1 METIKRYLQAQAEEY
16 YLTGA
21 AAAAGGSPGADAVN
35 NASSSSSSTGDD
47 GYYNN
52 SEGGYDDDDEYSYV
66 GYVPTTYDP
75 DWWFTG
81 CIIAGCLLI
90 NLSLPLWIYL
100 GNCLGFDDRSRNIRR
115 RNKKSM
121 EGWENN
127 NNNNPN
133 QNNINNENINN
144 NKNNDDNTIGEDIL
158 IKQLDDARS
167 AISVGRY
174 SYTPGDYGDEAK
186 YHCNGGS
193 VVSDSIA
200 RSRAGTHLGFTH
212 HNYHHHGN
220 HRPDA
225 PGSVFS
231 STSGFA
237 DAVLFAKP
245 KRSRQAGRRAG
256 KTKRI
261 ITTKS
266 SVMGDDCDDNGTTTG
281 GGGSGKLDVRMAA
294 EFTKAEIDIHQQR
307 QQQQAASS
315 ATMFQQHKQEYNTI
329 TPTTSSEVDLGSAVD
344 DSRCDASILSKLD
357 ADAISVQ
364 DAVDAR
370 DGINGKNT
378 NNFGIIGGAGDNML
392 KNSYGCHHIPMLERL
407 LEIVDWDKEMKKFLV
422 LAGHY
427 SVQGILVEILGLV
440 EISLIGHLMGI
451 SSANAYI
458 VVGIV
463 TGFTGAITTGF
474 YECAGILIPQ
484 ANGTKNYVLIGRYM
498 QLGMVLYCIAALPP
512 AIFWCF
518 YTEKVIIWY
527 GFDAKTAAIGYKYL
541 LVTLPNF
548 FTYGI
553 DAVLYEFLNSVGR
566 HKYATK
572 FTVVSSIVHT
582 GIVAGMLFYG
592 VKDLWVLG
600 LFEMLSTII
609 CLIINF
615 AIMVCNGW
623 LDDYWEGLFKTNGL
637 KVRTYIY
644 LILYDIYD
652 TIRYDTI
659 RYDRA

>member
-1 METIKRYLQAQAEEY
+1 MEMIKRYLQAQSEEY

-21 AAAAGGSPGADAVN
+21 AAAAGGSPDADTSA
-35 NASSSSSSTGDD
+35 SSSTGDD
-47 GYYNN
+47 AGYYN
-52 SEGGYDDDDEYSYV
+52 SDEGSDDEYSYV
-66 GYVPTTYDP
+66 GYIPTTYDP
-75 DWWFTG
+75 DWTFTG

-127 NNNNPN
+127 
-133 QNNINNENINN
+133 QNANNENENENN
-144 NKNNDDNTIGEDIL
+144 DKNKNNDDNNNNNNISGEDIL

-174 SYTPGDYGDEAK
+174 SYTPGDYGDEAR
-186 YHCNGGS
+186 YHSNSFTPGGGNGSGS

-200 RSRAGTHLGFTH
+200 RSRAGTHIGFTH
-212 HNYHHHGN
+212 HKN
-220 HRPDA
+220 RLDA
-225 PGSVFS
+225 PGGSVFS
-231 STSGFA
+231 STSGFT
-237 DAVLFAKP
+237 DAVLYAKP
-245 KRSRQAGRRAG
+245 KRSRHAGRRAG

-266 SVMGDDCDDNGTTTG
+266 AVMGGDDCDDNGTTT

-307 QQQQAASS
+307 QQQAAS
-315 ATMFQQHKQEYNTI
+315 TTVFQQQLNHQEYNTI
-329 TPTTSSEVDLGSAVD
+329 TPTTSSEIDSGSAVD

-370 DGINGKNT
+370 DGGK
-378 NNFGIIGGAGDNML
+378 NFGIVGGAGDNML
-392 KNSYGCHHIPMLERL
+392 KNSYGCGHIPMLERF
-407 LEIVDWDKEMKKFLV
+407 LETVDWDKEMKKYIT

-427 SVQGILVEILGLV
+427 SVQGIVVEILGLV

-458 VVGIV
+458 IVGIT
-463 TGFTGAITTGF
+463 TGFTGTITTGF
-474 YECAGILIPQ
+474 YECTGILIPQ
-484 ANGTKNYVLIGRYM
+484 ANGAKNYVLIGRYM
-498 QLGMVLYCIAALPP
+498 QLAMVLYCIVALPA

-518 YTEKVIIWY
+518 YTEKAIIWY
-527 GFDAKTAAIGYKYL
+527 GFDAKTAAIGYKYF

-553 DAVLYEFLNSVGR
+553 DAVLYELLNTVGR
-566 HKYATK
+566 HKYATT
-572 FTVVSSIVHT
+572 FTLVSSIAHT
-582 GIVAGMLFYG
+582 SIIAGMLFYG

-600 LFEMLSTII
+600 LFEMLSETI

-615 AIMVCNGW
+615 AIMVYNGW
-623 LDDYWEGLFKTNGL
+623 LDEYWEGLIKTNGL
-637 KVRTYIY
+637 KVRTIH
-644 LILYDIYD
+644 LIYD
-652 TIRYDTI
+652 YTIRQG
-659 RYDRA
+659 RAIQHIELEN